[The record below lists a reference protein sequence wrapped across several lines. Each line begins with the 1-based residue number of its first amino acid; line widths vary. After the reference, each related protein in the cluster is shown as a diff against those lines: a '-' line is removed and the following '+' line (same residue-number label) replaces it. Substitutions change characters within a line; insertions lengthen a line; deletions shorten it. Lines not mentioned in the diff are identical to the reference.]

1 MKIKTKKNMYVECFS
16 GMSSSSMYVKK
27 GSEFEVEYKDERYG
41 GKDGVYICEDEYFG
55 EIYFSKDE
63 VKEI

>member
-16 GMSSSSMYVKK
+16 GMSSSNMYVEK
-27 GSEFEVEYKDERYG
+27 GSEFEVEYRDERYG
-41 GKDGVYICEDEYFG
+41 GKDGCYCCEDEYFG

-63 VKEI
+63 VKVI